1 VTTEVQS
8 QGYSGKGKIHI
19 NQRNVTQFASGN
31 NKPSTGSKA
40 KSSSL
45 VYKVAPAGSK
55 DKPVMLRMIENA
67 KLKGYE

>member
-19 NQRNVTQFASGN
+19 NQRNVTQFVGGN
-31 NKPSTGSKA
+31 NKPLT
-40 KSSSL
+40 
-45 VYKVAPAGSK
+45 GSK
-55 DKPVMLRMIENA
+55 DKPVMLRMIDNA